1 MSTSYKLKPTYIRD
15 NYFSAFVR
23 DESVYRTNF
32 RGVCINVRN
41 SYNTGSRR
49 DIFAVKLFAFEISIC
64 FFICIFI
71 PNPAFDMAD
80 YFLCVRYK
88 VRFPIIVHGPG

>member
-49 DIFAVKLFAFEISIC
+49 DIFAVKLFAFVKYRLYTC
-64 FFICIFI
+64 LLI
-71 PNPAFDMAD
+71 PYPAFNMAD

-88 VRFPIIVHGPG
+88 LRLPITVHGPG

>member
-49 DIFAVKLFAFEISIC
+49 DIFAVKLFAFAISIC
-64 FFICIFI
+64 FLHVYLYLIQLLTWLTISFVYGIKSDFQS
-71 PNPAFDMAD
+71 
-80 YFLCVRYK
+80 
-88 VRFPIIVHGPG
+88 